1 MAEIVC
7 IGELLV
13 DILAAEVGQSLRAP
27 GTLLGPYPSGAPA
40 IFADQA
46 ALLGAKV
53 ALIATIG
60 DDDFGE
66 AGLARLRRD
75 GVETRAIRK
84 VRDATT
90 GVAFAAYAPDGSR
103 QFIFHMAEAAPG
115 RLTREDV
122 DPALFAD
129 CRFLHV
135 MGSSLFSAGMIEVI
149 RHAATLA
156 RNAGAG
162 LSFDP
167 NVRPSLLTRPGVAD
181 AIREMAREA
190 EILLPSA
197 EDLAFLLPGRSPES
211 AIEELLATSPQLQC
225 VFLKRGAK
233 GSLYAERG
241 RMVPV
246 PPYPAREVDPTGAGD
261 CAGATFLVGRL
272 RGWPLDET
280 LRLANAAGALAVS
293 ARGPMEG
300 NSPEAKL
307 GAFIAE
313 TAPLPLSE

>member
-13 DILAAEVGQSLRAP
+13 DILAAEIGQSLRTP

-46 ALLGAKV
+46 ALLGAKT

-60 DDDFGE
+60 ADDFGE
-66 AGLARLRRD
+66 AGLERLRRD
-75 GVETRAIRK
+75 GVDTRAIRR
-84 VRDATT
+84 VPDATT

-103 QFIFHMAEAAPG
+103 QFLFHMADAAPG

-122 DPALFAD
+122 SPILFEG

-135 MGSSLFSAGMIEVI
+135 MGSSLFSPAMIDVI
-149 RHAATLA
+149 RHAIGLA
-156 RNAGAG
+156 RAAGAK

-167 NVRPSLLTRPGVAD
+167 NVRPSLLGRAGVAE
-181 AIREMAREA
+181 AIRGMADEA
-190 EILLPSA
+190 EILLPSE
-197 EDLAFLLPGRSPES
+197 EDLGFLVPGRSAE
-211 AIEELLATSPQLQC
+211 AAAGELLARSPHLEC
-225 VFLKRGAK
+225 IFLKRGAK

-241 RMVPV
+241 RTVAV
-246 PPYPAREVDPTGAGD
+246 PPFPAREVDPTGAGD
-261 CAGATFLVGRL
+261 CSGATFLVGRL
-272 RGWPLDET
+272 RGWPLEET
-280 LRLANAAGALAVS
+280 LRLANAAGALAVM

-300 NSPEAKL
+300 NSTGARL
-307 GAFIAE
+307 RAFIAE
-313 TAPLPLSE
+313 CGQTPSS